1 MSRLNERLCQCLP
14 ERLNPR
20 SFYEPVMDTDE
31 RVQAV
36 AHVLDSPCQGL
47 NVPVKQCEPER
58 HTSCCCC
65 CCYQFHPPIV

>member
-47 NVPVKQCEPER
+47 NVPVK
-58 HTSCCCC
+58 
-65 CCYQFHPPIV
+65 